1 MMQPVV
7 TDVPWSVF
15 VCLLVM
21 TVSCAKVAEPVE
33 MLSVCVVCTEPVCT
47 LACALLLFLAVV
59 SHCSLCWLSAVTES
73 LHQCIRHR
81 HSPRHLSETAGS
93 WLCLQ
98 GTCLLCL
105 FITHVS
111 FIRHLQKDM
120 RKSLSYIFYG
130 VSRRWPPPTTLAL
143 TTLWASSPMWTQ
155 QVCSTGLAFFGSSCV
170 EIFLLPMMLP
180 IKYKHKGFKIAIEN
194 ANLSTLCCNM
204 RKRKVRQYAKSHIR
218 IKLTCL
224 VDLQA
229 TASATLSSVSV
240 HYSMCFT
247 GLQC

>member
-1 MMQPVV
+1 MQVYLENVPETIFTWFDWLSLCLTSRLAQNRSLERRSSLHSTEETILSNMMQPVV

-81 HSPRHLSETAGS
+81 HSPCHLSETAGS
-93 WLCLQ
+93 WLRLQ

-105 FITHVS
+105 FIRHVS

-120 RKSLSYIFYG
+120 QKYVEITELYILR
-130 VSRRWPPPTTLAL
+130 SEPTLA
-143 TTLWASSPMWTQ
+143 
-155 QVCSTGLAFFGSSCV
+155 
-170 EIFLLPMMLP
+170 
-180 IKYKHKGFKIAIEN
+180 
-194 ANLSTLCCNM
+194 
-204 RKRKVRQYAKSHIR
+204 
-218 IKLTCL
+218 
-224 VDLQA
+224 
-229 TASATLSSVSV
+229 TA
-240 HYSMCFT
+240 HYSCSDNT
-247 GLQC
+247 LG

>member
-1 MMQPVV
+1 MQVYLENVPETIFTWFDWLSLCLTSRLAQNRSLERRSSLHSTEETILSNMMQPVV

-93 WLCLQ
+93 WLRLQ

-105 FITHVS
+105 FIRHVS

-120 RKSLSYIFYG
+120 QKYVEITELYILW
-130 VSRRWPPPTTLAL
+130 SEPTLA
-143 TTLWASSPMWTQ
+143 
-155 QVCSTGLAFFGSSCV
+155 
-170 EIFLLPMMLP
+170 
-180 IKYKHKGFKIAIEN
+180 
-194 ANLSTLCCNM
+194 
-204 RKRKVRQYAKSHIR
+204 
-218 IKLTCL
+218 
-224 VDLQA
+224 
-229 TASATLSSVSV
+229 TA
-240 HYSMCFT
+240 HYSCSDNT
-247 GLQC
+247 LG